1 MTSGIMLVR
10 YTFAIKISSNLKV
23 PIISGVKLI
32 LKSKYIQITMQ
43 MQQWSSCSHP
53 QTVIELPRI
62 PISSHEHYPPIKHGL
77 KSINQS
83 FFKKILRD
91 LIMCMPCLDMYMCM
105 QVLKSW
111 EDCVWAPRIVVTSI
125 NELPYVSGG
134 NLTWF
139 LCHMSTL
146 TTEQSLQAPI

>member
-1 MTSGIMLVR
+1 MVLMFPSTDCYR
-10 YTFAIKISSNLKV
+10 ATKDSNIFSWTLSTHETWIEKYQ
-23 PIISGVKLI
+23 PII
-32 LKSKYIQITMQ
+32 
-43 MQQWSSCSHP
+43 
-53 QTVIELPRI
+53 
-62 PISSHEHYPPIKHGL
+62 
-77 KSINQS
+77 
-83 FFKKILRD
+83 FKKILRD
-91 LIMCMPCLDMYMCM
+91 LIMCMPCLDMYMYI

-139 LCHMSTL
+139 LYHMSTL